1 MPHLFDSLPPFLP
14 RFAVLV
20 WLAVI
25 VALLAPRLL
34 PAQAAPMNMA
44 GPLMETRDEVPPE
57 QLPPPIKI
65 AGVGNQHM
73 AITSNAEAQ
82 AWFDQGLNLLHDFWD
97 YESARAFEQAVRS
110 DPNCAMCYWGLYRA
124 ESFYHGTSQGHSR
137 RALEKAVS
145 LEKHASK
152 QERLYIDADVAE
164 ENLGQPPLSKR
175 NPAAIVALRRKLVQK
190 YPNDLHA
197 KILLALQLEDGYDDK
212 GEPRAGQKE
221 ALSILQSVIAADPQN
236 SAANHYYIHAVE
248 ASAHPELALHSADI
262 LGGLAPSSGHM
273 VHMPGHIYYRV
284 GDYASA
290 EKVFDASMHVDE
302 SYMRDQHV
310 QVDDDWNYVHNLMYS
325 IANLLEEGK
334 VKRASALSAK
344 LNAARGELDTTL
356 YTTSP
361 RDGMARLKPELPVA
375 LRTADWEKLLTLL
388 KSASEPT
395 ALQPNLRFLEGQLA
409 QFAAGMQSVE
419 TGDLAKAQEASSKFD
434 AELWRM
440 SQQSKDAPGMASMAP
455 TNPTDP
461 LKLQIMPDALIDPLM
476 KSMSVMSLELR
487 ASWMTLDK
495 QADAAK
501 KLFAEAEKEEK
512 DLGYR
517 EPPYYV
523 RPVGETEAAA
533 LMAVGDYADAKVAY
547 QHALAERPKSGFP
560 LYGIALCDER
570 QGNAAAAAKEYSDF
584 LAAWKSADP
593 DLAQLNHARTFVTQ
607 RSGST
612 TAQATPGS

>member
-1 MPHLFDSLPPFLP
+1 
-14 RFAVLV
+14 
-20 WLAVI
+20 
-25 VALLAPRLL
+25 
-34 PAQAAPMNMA
+34 
-44 GPLMETRDEVPPE
+44 
-57 QLPPPIKI
+57 
-65 AGVGNQHM
+65 
-73 AITSNAEAQ
+73 
-82 AWFDQGLNLLHDFWD
+82 
-97 YESARAFEQAVRS
+97 
-110 DPNCAMCYWGLYRA
+110 
-124 ESFYHGTSQGHSR
+124 
-137 RALEKAVS
+137 
-145 LEKHASK
+145 
-152 QERLYIDADVAE
+152 
-164 ENLGQPPLSKR
+164 
-175 NPAAIVALRRKLVQK
+175 
-190 YPNDLHA
+190 
-197 KILLALQLEDGYDDK
+197 
-212 GEPRAGQKE
+212 
-221 ALSILQSVIAADPQN
+221 
-236 SAANHYYIHAVE
+236 
-248 ASAHPELALHSADI
+248 
-262 LGGLAPSSGHM
+262 
-273 VHMPGHIYYRV
+273 
-284 GDYASA
+284 
-290 EKVFDASMHVDE
+290 
-302 SYMRDQHV
+302 
-310 QVDDDWNYVHNLMYS
+310 
-325 IANLLEEGK
+325 
-334 VKRASALSAK
+334 
-344 LNAARGELDTTL
+344 
-356 YTTSP
+356 
-361 RDGMARLKPELPVA
+361 
-375 LRTADWEKLLTLL
+375 L